1 MSINNITYLSQF
13 ISYNFFIFTNY
24 KFTLLYFS
32 DIIEINQFL
41 KSLEIDKTYVVTFE
55 LIMSELTDTDI
66 PSITL
71 CEPIII
77 TKLSNPILISNFILN
92 QINLADE
99 KFSLDY
105 DLISNLRLNDKSS
118 PYILIKYNEINLF

>member
-13 ISYNFFIFTNY
+13 ISYNLFIFSNY
-24 KFTLLYFS
+24 KFTLLYFA
-32 DIIEINQFL
+32 DIIEVNQFL

-55 LIMSELTDTDI
+55 LIMSELSDNDI

-71 CEPIII
+71 SEPILI
-77 TKLSNPILISNFILN
+77 TKLSNPILISKFILN
-92 QINLADE
+92 QISLADE
-99 KFSLDY
+99 KFNLDY
-105 DLISNLRLNDKSS
+105 DLILNMRLNDKSS